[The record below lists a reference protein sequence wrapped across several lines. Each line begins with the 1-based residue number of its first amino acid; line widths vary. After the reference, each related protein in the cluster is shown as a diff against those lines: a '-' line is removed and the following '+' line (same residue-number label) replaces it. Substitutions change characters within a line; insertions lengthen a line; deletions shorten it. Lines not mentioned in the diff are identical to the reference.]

1 MHRPCPVVCF
11 VEAEQ
16 LTGRKR
22 RRFRALQRSVQ
33 DQVAPGG
40 PGSRG
45 PRGRVDTLGKDTS
58 EVDQPSKGSDMAEHT
73 RGQPQEGAGSERFGP
88 KIPLKPADLPTADHH
103 LNRDPT
109 PDDAQAGQP
118 EAATGP
124 ECWATI
130 TDPAELASA
139 LSAVKR
145 EAHRQERVIAR
156 LTTELD
162 AARGGAGRLEDGEVR
177 QLASDLEAARSAL
190 AETRVDEAVLTRLV
204 ATASET
210 APPPIAIGTVPAEAP
225 TAVAR
230 RVSDGLVNALLLLLV
245 TLVILVLTLSIVG
258 ISILLEFEP
267 RDILASP
274 TNLPGNAIAQ
284 L

>member
-1 MHRPCPVVCF
+1 
-11 VEAEQ
+11 
-16 LTGRKR
+16 
-22 RRFRALQRSVQ
+22 
-33 DQVAPGG
+33 
-40 PGSRG
+40 
-45 PRGRVDTLGKDTS
+45 
-58 EVDQPSKGSDMAEHT
+58 
-73 RGQPQEGAGSERFGP
+73 
-88 KIPLKPADLPTADHH
+88 
-103 LNRDPT
+103 
-109 PDDAQAGQP
+109 
-118 EAATGP
+118 
-124 ECWATI
+124 
-130 TDPAELASA
+130 
-139 LSAVKR
+139 VKR
-145 EAHRQERVIAR
+145 EAHLQERVIAR

-230 RVSDGLVNALLLLLV
+230 RVSDGLVNVLLLLLV